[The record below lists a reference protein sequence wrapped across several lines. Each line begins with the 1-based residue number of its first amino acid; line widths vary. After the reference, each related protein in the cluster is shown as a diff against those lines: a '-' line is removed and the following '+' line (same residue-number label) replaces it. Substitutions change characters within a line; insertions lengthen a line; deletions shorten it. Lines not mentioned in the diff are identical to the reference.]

1 MADEILKGKGY
12 GTSLRLFLRLV
23 CMYLGVWVGL
33 TYAATAEAETA
44 WLLTGPL
51 YRSPNTT
58 VPTHDGFRGNILPLT
73 DKVF

>member
-1 MADEILKGKGY
+1 
-12 GTSLRLFLRLV
+12 
-23 CMYLGVWVGL
+23 MYLGVWVGL
-33 TYAATAEAETA
+33 TYAATAESEAA
-44 WLLTGPL
+44 WLPAGPL